1 MASPDEASTLELIR
15 QHLLTDFASMDNF
28 NLDASIFFKTES
40 QEFDCLIPQ
49 QPHKMEFNKPQLVQ
63 NSNNTLRSSTLS
75 QRKPAMSNIS
85 IPPPATLKA
94 IPPQKP
100 VAVSVAATDHS
111 SGEKH
116 YRGVR
121 RRPWGKYA
129 AEIRDPNKKG
139 ARVWL
144 GTFDTAIEAAKAY
157 DNAAFRLRG
166 SKAILNFPLE
176 VGDSDSNNTQQ
187 ESELTDDNSECS
199 NNNNSSSKKRKIEE
213 TDSLQSSNNKVIKT
227 ENPSPEREGKAAQS
241 TDPLTPSSWKGFWD
255 GEVMG
260 IFSVPPLSPL
270 SPHHSMGYSR
280 LMVM

>member
-1 MASPDEASTLELIR
+1 MASPNEASALDQIR
-15 QHLLTDFASMDNF
+15 QHLLSTDCASFDSFISTSNNF
-28 NLDASIFFKTES
+28 FLKSEIQDFDYLLPNQTLNLEFKS
-40 QEFDCLIPQ
+40 QQ
-49 QPHKMEFNKPQLVQ
+49 VVQ
-63 NSNNTLRSSTLS
+63 NSNNSPKSSTLS
-75 QRKPAMSNIS
+75 QRKPAMSKIS
-85 IPPPATLKA
+85 IPPPATMDVM
-94 IPPQKP
+94 PVPV
-100 VAVSVAATDHS
+100 VAVAAENNRSSDHS
-111 SGEKH
+111 SEEKH

-176 VGDSDSNNTQQ
+176 VGNCNSNPQR
-187 ESELTDDNSECS
+187 ESQLTE
-199 NNNNSSSKKRKIEE
+199 NNNNNNKKRKIEDAKSE
-213 TDSLQSSNNKVIKT
+213 GSNDNIKMVKR
-227 ENPSPEREGKAAQS
+227 ENPSPAAA

-255 GEVMG
+255 GEVTG

-270 SPHHSMGYSR
+270 SPHPTMGYSQ
-280 LMVM
+280 LMVV